1 MKTASVYGLGVAG
14 IATAKA
20 FAERG
25 VGVRLGDD
33 SITDDMVALADVID
47 SPLHS
52 AGDDRGVEYVLRGA
66 DVLVPAPGIAPS
78 HPVIVEAH
86 RRGIPVRSEIDIA
99 YEWELARPAGPRPIV
114 AVTGTDGKTTTTMLV
129 ASLIRESGKSCA
141 EVGNT
146 DVPFI
151 AALNEDVDA
160 FVVEC
165 SSFRLA
171 FTQCFRADASIWL
184 NIAPDHLDWHGSFD
198 AYAATKARIWSH
210 DRLSDVAVVPFGNS
224 LIEGYAR
231 SHDHHVRTFGL
242 NAGDYRVEAG
252 SLVGPS
258 GPFATVASMWRTMPH
273 DITNSLAACAAVLE
287 RGLVSAGHVEGALA
301 RFQPASHRIE
311 HVGEF
316 KGSAWFDD
324 SKATSPHAALTAI
337 RAFDRVVLIA
347 GGKNKDLDLSQLAS
361 EPHRMQGVVAI
372 GASQDAIVDAFTG
385 VCDVVRADTM
395 EAAVAQAAML
405 ATPGVAVLLSPGC
418 TSYDWYA
425 NYKQRGDDFVAC
437 VKQQFLNTN
446 DKIITTRGGVQ

>member
-1 MKTASVYGLGVAG
+1 MRTVSVYGLGVAG
-14 IATAKA
+14 VAAAKA

-25 VGVRLGDD
+25 IGVRLGDD
-33 SITDDMVALADVID
+33 SITDDMVALADAID
-47 SPLHS
+47 SPLH
-52 AGDDRGVEYVLRGA
+52 AADDARGVESVLRGA
-66 DVLVPAPGIAPS
+66 DALVPAPGIAPN

-86 RRGIPVRSEIDIA
+86 RRGIAIRSEIDIA
-99 YEWELARPAGPRPIV
+99 YEWEQARPDGPRPIV

-129 ASLIRESGKSCA
+129 AALIRESGKSCA

-151 AALNEDVDA
+151 AAVNEDVDA

-184 NIAPDHLDWHGSFD
+184 NIAPDHLDWHGSFE
-198 AYAATKARIWSH
+198 AYSATKARIWSH
-210 DRLSDVAVVPFGNS
+210 DRSSDVAVLPFGDA

-231 SHDHHVRTFGL
+231 SRDHHIRTFGL
-242 NAGDYRVEAG
+242 IDGDYRVEAG
-252 SLVGPS
+252 SLVGPG
-258 GPFATVASMWRTMPH
+258 GPFASVASMWRSMPH

-287 RGLVSAGHVEGALA
+287 RGLVSVSHIEGALA
-301 RFQPASHRIE
+301 NFQPASHRIE

-347 GGKNKDLDLSQLAS
+347 GGKNKELDLSQLAS

-385 VCDVVRADTM
+385 VCTVVRADSM
-395 EAAVAQAAML
+395 ETAVAQAAML
-405 ATPGVAVLLSPGC
+405 AVPGVSVLLSPGC

-437 VKQQFLNTN
+437 VEKHFSHSN
-446 DKIITTRGGVQ
+446 DHIMTTRGGTQ

>member
-1 MKTASVYGLGVAG
+1 MKTVSVYGLGVAG
-14 IATAKA
+14 VATAKA

-33 SITDDMVALADVID
+33 NITDDMLALADAID
-47 SPLHS
+47 SPLNS
-52 AGDDRGVEYVLRGA
+52 ADDARGIESVLRGS

-86 RRGIPVRSEIDIA
+86 RRGIIVRSEIDIA
-99 YEWELARPAGPRPIV
+99 YEWEQARPNGPRPIV

-129 ASLIRESGKSCA
+129 AALIRAAGKSCA

-151 AALNEDVDA
+151 AAVNDDVDA

-184 NIAPDHLDWHGSFD
+184 NIAPDHLDWHGSFE
-198 AYAATKARIWSH
+198 AYTATKARLWSY
-210 DRLSDVAVVPFGNS
+210 DRASDVAVVPCGDT

-231 SHDHHVRTFGL
+231 SRDHHVRTFGL
-242 NAGDYRVEAG
+242 NDGDYRVEAG
-252 SLVGPS
+252 SLVGPE
-258 GPFATVASMWRTMPH
+258 GPIASVASMWRTMPH
-273 DITNSLAACAAVLE
+273 DITNSLAASAAVME
-287 RGLVSAGHVEGALA
+287 CGLVSAIHIEGALA
-301 RFQPASHRIE
+301 AFQPASHRID
-311 HVGEF
+311 HVGDF
-316 KGSAWFDD
+316 AGSAWFDD

-361 EPHRMQGVVAI
+361 EPQRMHGVVAI
-372 GASQDAIVDAFTG
+372 GSAQQDIVNAFTG
-385 VCDVVRADTM
+385 VCTVLRADSM
-395 EAAVAQAAML
+395 EEAVAAAAGL
-405 ATPGVAVLLSPGC
+405 AVPGVAVLLSPGC
-418 TSYDWYA
+418 TSYDWYG

-437 VKQQFLNTN
+437 VNKHFAHSN
-446 DKIITTRGGVQ
+446 DQVMTTRGGIQ